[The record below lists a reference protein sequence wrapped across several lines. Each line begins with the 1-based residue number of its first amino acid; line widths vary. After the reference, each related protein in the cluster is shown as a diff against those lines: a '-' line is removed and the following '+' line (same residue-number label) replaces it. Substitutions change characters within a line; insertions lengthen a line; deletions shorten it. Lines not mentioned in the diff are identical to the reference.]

1 MTAKLSTTKPH
12 INPKKMLSDLLSLL
26 INNGVDDPE
35 TTLDVFC
42 AYVLG
47 IDYSQ
52 LRLRRIT
59 KTLTFSPE
67 QQETLRSFVLRRAD
81 GEPLEYITG
90 ERDFYGFTFRCR
102 KNVLIPR
109 NDTEIL
115 VDAVSEAVRDGDRL
129 LDLCTGTGCI
139 GISVSKIKNINA
151 VLADISDDALS
162 CARENIESLGVS
174 DRVMAVKHN
183 IFTDSPDGVFDIITS
198 NPPYITAEEMKELSA
213 DVKNEPSLALFGG
226 EDGLDFYRTIAAR
239 YRPFIKNGGYI
250 FFEVGY
256 RQSADVASIL
266 EKNGYTNIKTKKDY
280 NNTERVVYARNSL

>member
-1 MTAKLSTTKPH
+1 
-12 INPKKMLSDLLSLL
+12 MLSDLLSILV
-26 INNGVDDPE
+26 NNGVDDPE
-35 TTLDVFC
+35 TTLDVLC

-59 KTLTFSPE
+59 KTLTFSSE

-115 VDAVSEAVRDGDRL
+115 VDAVSEIVRDGDRL

-151 VLADISDDALS
+151 VLADISEDALS

-226 EDGLDFYRTIAAR
+226 DDGLDFYRTIAAR

-256 RQSADVASIL
+256 RQSTDVSDIL
-266 EKNGYTNIKTKKDY
+266 KKNGYTNIKTKKDY

>member
-1 MTAKLSTTKPH
+1 
-12 INPKKMLSDLLSLL
+12 MLSDLLSILV
-26 INNGVDDPE
+26 NNGVDDPE
-35 TTLDVFC
+35 TTLDVLC

-59 KTLTFSPE
+59 KTLTFSAE

-151 VLADISDDALS
+151 VLADISEDALS

-226 EDGLDFYRTIAAR
+226 DDGLDFYRTIAAR

-256 RQSADVASIL
+256 RQSTDVSDIL
-266 EKNGYTNIKTKKDY
+266 KKNGYTNIKTKKDY